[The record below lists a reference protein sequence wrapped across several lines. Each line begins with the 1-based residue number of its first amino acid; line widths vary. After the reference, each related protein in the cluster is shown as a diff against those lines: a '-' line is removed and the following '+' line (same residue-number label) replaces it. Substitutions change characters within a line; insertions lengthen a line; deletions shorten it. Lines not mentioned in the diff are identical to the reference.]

1 MLVRHQVSQYEL
13 LVSSKK
19 WTYLCVKKQTEDNQK
34 TNISESEDL
43 LSLFGTKGTGARF
56 FNISLEVQVLGA
68 NAILNVACFHNIFY
82 SWL

>member
-1 MLVRHQVSQYEL
+1 MTLRAQGILINEVTYVL
-13 LVSSKK
+13 KSKQK
-19 WTYLCVKKQTEDNQK
+19 INQK
-34 TNISESEDL
+34 TNISESKDL

-82 SWL
+82 S

>member
-1 MLVRHQVSQYEL
+1 MTVRVQGIPINEVTYVL
-13 LVSSKK
+13 KSKQK
-19 WTYLCVKKQTEDNQK
+19 INQK
-34 TNISESEDL
+34 INISESEDL

-82 SWL
+82 L

>member
-1 MLVRHQVSQYEL
+1 MTLGAQGIPINEVTYVL
-13 LVSSKK
+13 KSK
-19 WTYLCVKKQTEDNQK
+19 QNINQK

-82 SWL
+82 S

>member
-1 MLVRHQVSQYEL
+1 MTLRAQGIPINEVTYVL
-13 LVSSKK
+13 KSKQK
-19 WTYLCVKKQTEDNQK
+19 INQK

-68 NAILNVACFHNIFY
+68 NAILNFACFHNILY
-82 SWL
+82 S

>member
-1 MLVRHQVSQYEL
+1 MTLRAQGIPINEVTYVL
-13 LVSSKK
+13 KSKQK
-19 WTYLCVKKQTEDNQK
+19 INQK
-34 TNISESEDL
+34 TNMSESEDL

-82 SWL
+82 S

>member
-1 MLVRHQVSQYEL
+1 MTLRAQGIPINEVTCVL
-13 LVSSKK
+13 KSKQK
-19 WTYLCVKKQTEDNQK
+19 INQK

-82 SWL
+82 SRL

>member
-1 MLVRHQVSQYEL
+1 MNCVTLRAQGNPINEVTYAL
-13 LVSSKK
+13 KSKQK
-19 WTYLCVKKQTEDNQK
+19 INQK

-82 SWL
+82 S

>member
-1 MLVRHQVSQYEL
+1 MTLRAQGIPINEVTYVL
-13 LVSSKK
+13 KSKQK
-19 WTYLCVKKQTEDNQK
+19 INQK

-43 LSLFGTKGTGARF
+43 LSLFGTKETGARF

-82 SWL
+82 L

>member
-1 MLVRHQVSQYEL
+1 MTLRAQGIPINEVTYMLK
-13 LVSSKK
+13 SKQK
-19 WTYLCVKKQTEDNQK
+19 INQK

-68 NAILNVACFHNIFY
+68 NAILNVASFHNIFY
-82 SWL
+82 SRL

>member
-1 MLVRHQVSQYEL
+1 MTLRAQGIPINEVTYVL
-13 LVSSKK
+13 KSKQK
-19 WTYLCVKKQTEDNQK
+19 INQK

-68 NAILNVACFHNIFY
+68 NAILNAACFHNIFY
-82 SWL
+82 S

>member
-1 MLVRHQVSQYEL
+1 MTLRAQGIPINEVTYVL
-13 LVSSKK
+13 KSKQK
-19 WTYLCVKKQTEDNQK
+19 INQK

-43 LSLFGTKGTGARF
+43 LSFGTKGTGARF

-82 SWL
+82 S

>member
-1 MLVRHQVSQYEL
+1 MTLRAQGIPINEVTYVL
-13 LVSSKK
+13 KSKQK
-19 WTYLCVKKQTEDNQK
+19 INQK

-68 NAILNVACFHNIFY
+68 NAILNVACLHNIFY
-82 SWL
+82 S

>member
-1 MLVRHQVSQYEL
+1 MTLRAQGIPINEVTYMLK
-13 LVSSKK
+13 SKQK
-19 WTYLCVKKQTEDNQK
+19 INQK

-82 SWL
+82 S

>member
-1 MLVRHQVSQYEL
+1 MNCVTLRAQGIPINEVTYVL
-13 LVSSKK
+13 KSKQK
-19 WTYLCVKKQTEDNQK
+19 INQK

-82 SWL
+82 L

>member
-1 MLVRHQVSQYEL
+1 MTLRAQGIPINEVTYMLK
-13 LVSSKK
+13 SKQK
-19 WTYLCVKKQTEDNQK
+19 INQK

-68 NAILNVACFHNIFY
+68 NAILNVACLHNIFY
-82 SWL
+82 S